1 MVNKTRKNALNK
13 IAHNQKGK
21 TYWTSLNKKHDVIA
35 EQIINAADSIRAIVA
50 DPNVRPII
58 DASPES
64 TLVINGLARDLVNV
78 TERLATIKA
87 QHCDR
92 KGVVTTPSDYNT
104 MMNIISDY
112 EQVALLF
119 SNVTTVAGSEVFAQ
133 IGGIVADGID
143 AAKAQKQAAA
153 EAAEAALIDPN
164 VVTDVEV
171 KEPIPETT
179 AACIIA
185 QANSIL
191 ITD

>member
-21 TYWTSLNKKHDVIA
+21 IYWTSLNKKHDVIA
-35 EQIINAADSIRAIVA
+35 EQIIHAADSIRAIVA

-87 QHCDR
+87 QHCNR
-92 KGVVTTPSDYNT
+92 KGVVDTPSDYGD
-104 MMNIISDY
+104 MMNIVAEY

-133 IGGIVADGID
+133 IGGIVADSID
-143 AAKAQKQAAA
+143 AAKAKSQAEA
-153 EAAEAALIDPN
+153 EAAQAALIDPT
-164 VVTDVEV
+164 VITDVEI
-171 KEPIPETT
+171 KTPTPEAQT
-179 AACIIA
+179 AQAEDTIIA
-185 QANSIL
+185 N
-191 ITD
+191 